1 MGFKVKRVT
10 KGIYVDGHERADVI
24 ETRSE
29 FLRTMISLGFLNTNN
44 IFMLRMKKLL
54 SFCRRSPFLL
64 KTGIP
69 FFGSM
74 MKAVTLPM
82 MIK

>member
-24 ETRSE
+24 EAPSE
-29 FLRTMISLGFLNTNN
+29 FLKTMTSLGFLKTNN
-44 IFMLRMKKLL
+44 APNEEVAQLF
-54 SFCRRSPFLL
+54 RRSPFLL

-69 FFGSM
+69 FL
-74 MKAVTLPM
+74 VPR
-82 MIK
+82 